1 VELIKSAN
9 IKSEGIIRGSI
20 QVPAD
25 GQPIL
30 LLSDHQTIGGYPK
43 IGVVITADYN
53 NLIQILP
60 GNLIAFRKVNMR
72 EAEIS
77 FQLKQASLKA
87 MIESIIKIN

>member
-1 VELIKSAN
+1 
-9 IKSEGIIRGSI
+9 
-20 QVPAD
+20 
-25 GQPIL
+25 
-30 LLSDHQTIGGYPK
+30 
-43 IGVVITADYN
+43 
-53 NLIQILP
+53 LP